1 MALVPAASGPLE
13 SVSAKLFKKAGPGE
27 LRQVGIGKDYS
38 VALKLRE
45 DGGHSSKPMWV
56 CPDHR
61 IILESSSPVYK
72 EACDFLIA
80 IAEPVCRT
88 RFLQEYQ
95 LTSYSLYAG
104 ASMGLLTEDILTA
117 LRRFSKTELPTE
129 TVEMVTTC
137 TARYGKVKLV
147 LQKGQFFIECPGQ
160 PTVLETLLQDP
171 VLAAARKLSQPIQE
185 S

>member
-1 MALVPAASGPLE
+1 MPAAPGQLN
-13 SVSAKLFKKAGPGE
+13 SVSAKLFTQAGSGE
-27 LRQVGIGKDYS
+27 PRQVDIGKDYS
-38 VALKLRE
+38 DELRMME
-45 DGGHSSKPMWV
+45 NHASKPMWV

-117 LRRFSKTELPTE
+117 LRRFSKTELPQA
-129 TVEMVTTC
+129 TVDMVTTC
-137 TARYGKVKLV
+137 TARYGKV
-147 LQKGQFFIECPGQ
+147 
-160 PTVLETLLQDP
+160 
-171 VLAAARKLSQPIQE
+171 ALSRCTRATPLSE

>member
-1 MALVPAASGPLE
+1 MPAAPGQLN
-13 SVSAKLFKKAGPGE
+13 SVSAKLFTQAGSGVEP
-27 LRQVGIGKDYS
+27 RQVDIGKDYS
-38 VALKLRE
+38 DELRMME
-45 DGGHSSKPMWV
+45 NHASKPMWV

-117 LRRFSKTELPTE
+117 LRRFSKTELPQA
-129 TVEMVTTC
+129 TVDMVTTC
-137 TARYGKVKLV
+137 TARYGKVALSP
-147 LQKGQFFIECPGQ
+147 LHKGHSP
-160 PTVLETLLQDP
+160 
-171 VLAAARKLSQPIQE
+171 
-185 S
+185 

>member
-1 MALVPAASGPLE
+1 MPAAPGPLN
-13 SVSAKLFKKAGPGE
+13 SVSAKLFTQAGPGE
-27 LRQVGIGKDYS
+27 QRQVDIGRDYS
-38 VALKLRE
+38 EELRMME
-45 DGGHSSKPMWV
+45 NHASRPLWV

-117 LRRFSKTELPTE
+117 LRRFSKTELPQA
-129 TVEMVTTC
+129 TVDMVTTC
-137 TARYGKVKLV
+137 TARYGKVALALAQFPCRV
-147 LQKGQFFIECPGQ
+147 L
-160 PTVLETLLQDP
+160 T
-171 VLAAARKLSQPIQE
+171 
-185 S
+185 